1 MVGGRMVQEN
11 STNRVLIIDDDPDL
25 RDFLADVAES
35 LGMTVLA
42 ADEPADF
49 LECYRSFQ
57 PNVILLDLMMPQVD
71 GIQVLEALGAEK
83 CASEILLMSGA
94 DSKVLNSTARFAEA
108 QGLTVRD
115 CLRKPIAL
123 DDLESALQSQQST
136 PFEITEE
143 TLKRAIENGEITA
156 FYQPKINVCSDVEWD
171 ILGVEALARW
181 VHPEHGLIPPI
192 DFIPLAE
199 TTGLIDPLTEVIVS
213 TALSQA
219 QRLSELGL
227 EIDVAV
233 NVSGALMADPSFPD
247 KLSELLKA
255 NEVAASRLIV
265 EITESVAL
273 SESTA
278 AIADLTRFRL
288 KGMRLAMDDFGTGYS
303 SLIQLHR
310 MPFSELKIDMSF
322 VQELGKGSD
331 AEVIVRSIVDL
342 GHNLGLSV
350 CAEGVETRFALD
362 FLKSLGCDQ
371 AQGFFISKALPENDL
386 LEFMN
391 KNQGASL
398 KSVAKTMQRESAAG
412 TTSVGSPDVSSKA
425 LG

>member
-1 MVGGRMVQEN
+1 MVKKN
-11 STNRVLIIDDDPDL
+11 SMNRVLIIDDDPDL

-42 ADEPADF
+42 IEEPVEF
-49 LECYRSFQ
+49 LECYRSFR
-57 PNVILLDLMMPQVD
+57 PDLILLDLMMPQVD
-71 GIQVLEALGAEK
+71 GIQVLEALGSEK
-83 CASEILLMSGA
+83 CSSEILLMSGA

-108 QGLTVRD
+108 QGLIVRD

-123 DDLESALQSQQST
+123 GDLECALQPQKANLL
-136 PFEITEE
+136 EISKE
-143 TLKRAIENGEITA
+143 TLERALENGEITA
-156 FYQPKINVCSDVEWD
+156 FYQPKINVCSNVAWDV
-171 ILGVEALARW
+171 LGVEALARW

-199 TTGLIDPLTEVIVS
+199 TTGLIDPLTETIVS
-213 TALSQA
+213 TALAQA
-219 QRLSELGL
+219 QRLSEIGL

-265 EITESVAL
+265 KITESVAL

-350 CAEGVETRFALD
+350 CAEGVETKFALD
-362 FLKSLGCDQ
+362 FLKSHGCDQ
-371 AQGFFISKALPENDL
+371 AQGYYISKALPEHDL
-386 LEFMN
+386 LDFMN
-391 KNQGASL
+391 KNQCASL
-398 KSVAKTMQRESAAG
+398 TNVAETMQRSAASE
-412 TTSVGSPDVSSKA
+412 TASVVATDSGGAPSEA